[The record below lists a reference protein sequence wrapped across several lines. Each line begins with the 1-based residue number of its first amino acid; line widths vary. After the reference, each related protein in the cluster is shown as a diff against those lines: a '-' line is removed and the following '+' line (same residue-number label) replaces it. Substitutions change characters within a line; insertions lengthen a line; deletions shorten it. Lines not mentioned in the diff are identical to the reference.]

1 LASDTLLRHPILAI
15 LPNFTFFDHQYA
27 TELVAIDDTK
37 FHLSKAINHS
47 IAREI
52 TFHSM
57 AEYLTQHNAQFTN
70 DENIK
75 FSGIPHVYS
84 SPLLFTLILS
94 VIAIVFF
101 SGSKHSITYSVYFNV
116 SFTPFCSSSTYDVE
130 FLYYDWTYYAFCY
143 VSY

>member
-1 LASDTLLRHPILAI
+1 MASDTLLRHPILAI
-15 LPNFTFFDHQYA
+15 LPNFTFF
-27 TELVAIDDTK
+27 VAIDDTK

-101 SGSKHSITYSVYFNV
+101 QWF
-116 SFTPFCSSSTYDVE
+116 
-130 FLYYDWTYYAFCY
+130 
-143 VSY
+143 